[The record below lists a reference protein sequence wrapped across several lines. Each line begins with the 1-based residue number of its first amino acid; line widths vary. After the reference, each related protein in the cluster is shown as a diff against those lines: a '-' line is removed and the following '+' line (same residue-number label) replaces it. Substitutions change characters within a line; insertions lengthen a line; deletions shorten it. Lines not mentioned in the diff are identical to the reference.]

1 MYKIIWHNATE
12 REVCTMSDTMHHKI
26 LCFGSLNIDHVYS
39 VDHFV
44 AKGETLSSQKL
55 ETFTGGKGLNQSVAL
70 ARAGAE
76 TYHAGAIGPDGS
88 FLLDMMKEAGVHTDY
103 VTMIPDVHTGHA
115 IIQRDKEGDN
125 CILLYGGTNQ
135 LITKEQTDSVLSHFS
150 TGDYLVLQNE
160 INQLPYIVEKAHALG
175 MTIVLNPSPMNEK
188 VLQLPLDE
196 IDIFLLNEVE
206 AGQILGSH
214 VSEGRALAA
223 ALRERFPNATVVLTL
238 GGDGSVCVC
247 SDGTFFQPAYKT
259 HVADTTAAGDTYTG
273 YFLASLLHGSSVADS
288 MKAASAAASIACS
301 RKGAAPSIPAAGEV
315 AAYLDAQ
322 GA

>member
-1 MYKIIWHNATE
+1 MYKVIWRDAAE

-88 FLLDMMKEAGVHTDY
+88 FLLDTMKEAGVHTDY
-103 VTMIPDVHTGHA
+103 VTVIPDAHTGHA

-135 LITKEQTDSVLSHFS
+135 LITKEQADSVLNHFS
-150 TGDYLVLQNE
+150 AGDYLVLQNE

-188 VLQLPLDE
+188 V
-196 IDIFLLNEVE
+196 
-206 AGQILGSH
+206 A
-214 VSEGRALAA
+214 EGRELAA
-223 ALRERFPNATVVLTL
+223 ALRDRFPNATVVLTL
-238 GGDGSVCVC
+238 GGEGSICIC

-273 YFLASLLHGSSVADS
+273 YFLAGLLHGSSVPDS

-301 RKGAAPSIPAAGEV
+301 RKGAAPSIPVEAEV
-315 AAYLDAQ
+315 TAFLNAQ
-322 GA
+322 DS

>member
-1 MYKIIWHNATE
+1 
-12 REVCTMSDTMHHKI
+12 MSDTMHHKI

-103 VTMIPDVHTGHA
+103 VTMIPDAHTGHA

-196 IDIFLLNEVE
+196 IDIFLLTDSGKPCIR
-206 AGQILGSH
+206 GQSACRCFKRTVPECHRRPDTGRGWLCLCLQRWNLLPACVQDPCCGYNRCRRYLHRLLPCQSA
-214 VSEGRALAA
+214 SWQFRCGFDEGC
-223 ALRERFPNATVVLTL
+223 LRCRIDCLL
-238 GGDGSVCVC
+238 QKRRGSVHSGCRGGRGLPGRPGC
-247 SDGTFFQPAYKT
+247 MTPGQAE
-259 HVADTTAAGDTYTG
+259 G
-273 YFLASLLHGSSVADS
+273 SVAY
-288 MKAASAAASIACS
+288 
-301 RKGAAPSIPAAGEV
+301 P
-315 AAYLDAQ
+315 
-322 GA
+322 

>member
-1 MYKIIWHNATE
+1 
-12 REVCTMSDTMHHKI
+12 
-26 LCFGSLNIDHVYS
+26 
-39 VDHFV
+39 
-44 AKGETLSSQKL
+44 
-55 ETFTGGKGLNQSVAL
+55 
-70 ARAGAE
+70 
-76 TYHAGAIGPDGS
+76 
-88 FLLDMMKEAGVHTDY
+88 
-103 VTMIPDVHTGHA
+103 
-115 IIQRDKEGDN
+115 
-125 CILLYGGTNQ
+125 
-135 LITKEQTDSVLSHFS
+135 
-150 TGDYLVLQNE
+150 
-160 INQLPYIVEKAHALG
+160 KAHALG